1 MKENMISEMYKII
14 KNEIP
19 ISNTNFQLIK
29 KIDYNKLL
37 KIIR

>member
-1 MKENMISEMYKII
+1 MKENMISEMYRII

-29 KIDYNKLL
+29 KLIIINFL